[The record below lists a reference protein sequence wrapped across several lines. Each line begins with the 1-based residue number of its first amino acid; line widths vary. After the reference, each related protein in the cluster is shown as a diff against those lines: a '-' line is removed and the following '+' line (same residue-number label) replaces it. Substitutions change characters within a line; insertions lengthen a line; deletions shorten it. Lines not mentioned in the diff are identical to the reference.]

1 GNIISVIF
9 DEVLHEKLH
18 ALAFDTLLS
27 SQETDACS
35 PVLREALISLCLNSF
50 SRSSLCQ
57 IDRTRSTCW
66 NFDAP
71 LTYQLARSAFA
82 SRTAHTEIT

>member
-1 GNIISVIF
+1 SKKGLIPGNIISVIF

-35 PVLREALISLCLNSF
+35 PALREAR
-50 SRSSLCQ
+50 SRLSQS
-57 IDRTRSTCW
+57 
-66 NFDAP
+66 
-71 LTYQLARSAFA
+71 YQARRSAVKPEDLFPIA
-82 SRTAHTEIT
+82 QPI